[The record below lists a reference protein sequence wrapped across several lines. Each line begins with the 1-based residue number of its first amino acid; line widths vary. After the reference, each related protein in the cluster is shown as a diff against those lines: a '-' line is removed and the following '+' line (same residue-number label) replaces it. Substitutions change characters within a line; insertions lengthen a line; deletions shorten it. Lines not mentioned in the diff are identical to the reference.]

1 MRQLEQ
7 CARASDGAAVFRP
20 ELGIRANS
28 PVLQK
33 ALIWGVL
40 NRGEAGGEEQRGG
53 MGRAALPHDT
63 LSFTKTDARAL
74 TEDEM
79 VSH

>member
-1 MRQLEQ
+1 MSSTPERADLGQLG
-7 CARASDGAAVFRP
+7 S
-20 ELGIRANS
+20 
-28 PVLQK
+28 
-33 ALIWGVL
+33 VL

-53 MGRAALPHDT
+53 MGRAPLLHNT
-63 LSFTKTDARAL
+63 LSFTKTDAQAL